1 LHQETIFAR
10 GFSLFHK
17 SRQKGS
23 YAMTVYV
30 ENTNSWWFQT
40 HGTLVIL
47 KKNILL
53 YYLKPP
59 VLIFGVLFPVF
70 FFLAFKMGRQIA
82 AENIVPGMVAMA
94 LWFTASSVGPLVT
107 PWERRAKTYER
118 LIATPVS
125 LQAIIAGD
133 ILSGVIF
140 GTCLSIV
147 PVLLGLTLTDAAVH
161 NLLFLVIGVIFGA
174 VSFSS
179 LGVLLA
185 APPASSP
192 SNIMLLSNLVRLPL
206 LFVSGIFLPIPLMPS
221 WARWI
226 APISPLSYAGDLIR
240 VGFGQSGY
248 FPIWL
253 SPVMLII
260 FTAILMWGAYKF
272 HRRWRAKGL

>member
-1 LHQETIFAR
+1 
-10 GFSLFHK
+10 
-17 SRQKGS
+17 
-23 YAMTVYV
+23 MTVYLD
-30 ENTNSWWFQT
+30 NTSNWRFQL
-40 HGTLVIL
+40 HGTFVIL
-47 KKNILL
+47 KKNIML

-70 FFLAFKMGRQIA
+70 FFLAFKMGRSIVG
-82 AENIVPGMVAMA
+82 ENIVPGMVAMA

-118 LIATPVS
+118 LIATPLS

-133 ILSGVIF
+133 ILSGVIY
-140 GTCLSIV
+140 GGCLSIV
-147 PVLLGLTLTDAAVH
+147 PIILGLIFTDAAIG
-161 NLLFLVIGVIFGA
+161 NLLFLIMGIILSA

-206 LFVSGIFLPIPLMPS
+206 LFVSGIFLPISEMPS
-221 WARWI
+221 WARWF
-226 APISPLSYAGDLIR
+226 APISPLSYAGDLVR
-240 VGFGQSGY
+240 AGFGQSVY
-248 FPIWL
+248 FPLWL
-253 SPVMLII
+253 SPLMLVI
-260 FTAILMWGAYKF
+260 FTAVVMWAVYKF

>member
-1 LHQETIFAR
+1 
-10 GFSLFHK
+10 
-17 SRQKGS
+17 
-23 YAMTVYV
+23 MTERK
-30 ENTNSWWFQT
+30 ENTKSLKFQS
-40 HGTLVIL
+40 HGAFVIL
-47 KKNILL
+47 KKNIFL

-70 FFLAFKMGRQIA
+70 FFLAFKMGRPIP

-94 LWFTASSVGPLVT
+94 VWFTASAVGPLVT

-133 ILSGVIF
+133 IISGLLF
-140 GTCLSIV
+140 GTCLSII
-147 PVLLGLTLTDAAVH
+147 PVVLGLILTDAAITA
-161 NLLFLVIGVIFGA
+161 FLPLIAGIILGA

-206 LFVSGIFLPIPLMPS
+206 LFISGIFLPISEMPV
-221 WARWI
+221 WARWVS
-226 APISPLSYAGDLIR
+226 PLSPLSYAGDLIKI
-240 VGFGQSGY
+240 GFGKETY
-248 FPIWL
+248 FPVWL
-253 SPVMLII
+253 SPLMLIV
-260 FTAILMWGAYKF
+260 FTAVLTWGAYKF
-272 HRRWRAKGL
+272 HRRWSSKGL